1 MKSNPGK
8 VLRFCQRILEMWEKE
23 GLHDVSVYRTYYD
36 AFQVCV
42 MHGDLARAG
51 AFAALALK
59 VKEDCEGK
67 DAAGLEKIKGLLEC
81 PESHPLAGTTSKWK
95 TRMKSRH
102 SIDSEGFEE
111 WLWDRAE

>member
-1 MKSNPGK
+1 
-8 VLRFCQRILEMWEKE
+8 MWEEE
-23 GLHDVSVYRTYYD
+23 GLRDVSVYRTYYD

-67 DAAGLEKIKGLLEC
+67 DAAGLEEIEELLES
-81 PESHPLAGTTSKWK
+81 PESHPLAGTTRKWK
-95 TRMKSRH
+95 TRKNSRR
-102 SIDSEGFEE
+102 SVDSEGFEE
-111 WLWDRAE
+111 WLWGRAE

>member
-1 MKSNPGK
+1 
-8 VLRFCQRILEMWEKE
+8 MWEEE
-23 GLHDVSVYRTYYD
+23 GLYDVSVYRTYYD
-36 AFQVCV
+36 AFRVCV
-42 MHGDLARAG
+42 MHGDLARAW

-67 DAAGLEKIKGLLEC
+67 DAAGLEKIKGLLES
-81 PESHPLAGTTSKWK
+81 PESHPLAETTSRWK
-95 TRMKSRH
+95 TRMKSRR